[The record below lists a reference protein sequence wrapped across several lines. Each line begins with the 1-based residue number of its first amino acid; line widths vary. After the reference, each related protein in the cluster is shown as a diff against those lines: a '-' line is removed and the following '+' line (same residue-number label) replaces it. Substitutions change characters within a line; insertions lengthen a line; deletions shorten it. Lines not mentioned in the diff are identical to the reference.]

1 MSMWNTEQ
9 IRLNELEWLVR
20 STVSVQVEYGRNP
33 THRMREWLVKGVRA
47 KIFPWINF
55 FKIFNAVR

>member
-33 THRMREWLVKGVRA
+33 THRMRMA
-47 KIFPWINF
+47 
-55 FKIFNAVR
+55 A